1 MTSEQSIELIRMIA
15 EESAEVVES
24 TEAAEPEGRVRYA
37 LIATWPFSLAGV
49 GIGAEILAAGGSAAD
64 AAEATVRLIEQDPQ
78 IRSVGKGGCPN
89 LIGEMELDA
98 AFMDGRTFRVGAVA
112 ALQNFAH
119 PISVARHIME
129 HCKHNMLVGAGAEQY
144 AAEHDFEQ
152 DSMYT
157 PESIKFWQEQYA
169 KIQSGKGQDYLLSH
183 DTVGTVALDGR
194 GDMVAA
200 TSTSGYAMKL
210 PGRVGDSPLIGS
222 GFYVD
227 YLIGGATATGLGED
241 LMKGLVSYEAVS
253 LMASGLSP
261 QEAAIE
267 TLQRLA
273 QRLLRARRE
282 DESIPEAEKGR
293 LPKETELAII
303 CLDRH
308 GNHGGAANHPGFAYA
323 VAVEGAE
330 PKIIKVT

>member
-1 MTSEQSIELIRMIA
+1 MMSEQSIESHRTIA
-15 EESAEVVES
+15 EESAGIA
-24 TEAAEPEGRVRYA
+24 EAVISAEPATRPSYA

-49 GIGAEILAAGGSAAD
+49 GVGAEILAAGGSATD
-64 AAEATVRLIEQDPQ
+64 AAEAVVRLIERDPQ

-119 PISVARHIME
+119 PVSVARHIME
-129 HCKHNMLVGAGAEQY
+129 HCKHNMLVGSGAEQY

-169 KIQSGKGQDYLLSH
+169 KIQGGQAQDYLFSH
-183 DTVGTVALDGR
+183 DTVGTLALDVGIWR
-194 GDMVAA
+194 GDFNL
-200 TSTSGYAMKL
+200 GYAMKL

-253 LMASGLSP
+253 LMARGLNP
-261 QEAAIE
+261 QEAAVE
-267 TLQRLA
+267 TLNRLV

-282 DESIPEAEKGR
+282 DESIPETEKD

-308 GNHGGAANHPGFAYA
+308 GNHGGGESSRFCMR
-323 VAVEGAE
+323 
-330 PKIIKVT
+330 